1 MEVGIRDLR
10 NHLSKYLDQVQRGQE
25 VVVTDR
31 GRAVARVVPLSEQR
45 RIDRLI
51 ADGVVTPGTQNRR
64 SRPRHRIETTEGVSD
79 LVEIFAEM
87 VA

>member
-10 NHLSKYLDQVQRGQE
+10 NHLSQYVDKVRQGQE

-31 GRAVARVVPLSEQR
+31 GRAVARMVPLSEER

-51 ADGVVTPGTQNRR
+51 AEGVIIPAPQDRR
-64 SRPRHRIETTEGVSD
+64 TRPRHRIEGTEPISSLIG
-79 LVEIFAEM
+79 EQRR
-87 VA
+87 